1 MTLEELHSLGGKFSL
16 LAKGTLDWESVF
28 EGSVERQVY
37 QVVRKEVFCVSASK
51 RPALSLFEQ
60 RKTHTASVHNFVS
73 MDSRN
78 NQIFRI
84 KLEWKRTVGSRQARQ
99 TIALFLLFVIKL
111 YCLFRLNSGKQRIS
125 NYYEEEFTMKKRMAI
140 TALGLG
146 AAYLMRN
153 KDSRDKLSRQFN
165 EFNDT
170 PMRGDR
176 SHTNSQPRERKKGLL
191 GNLLS

>member
-1 MTLEELHSLGGKFSL
+1 
-16 LAKGTLDWESVF
+16 
-28 EGSVERQVY
+28 
-37 QVVRKEVFCVSASK
+37 
-51 RPALSLFEQ
+51 
-60 RKTHTASVHNFVS
+60 
-73 MDSRN
+73 
-78 NQIFRI
+78 
-84 KLEWKRTVGSRQARQ
+84 
-99 TIALFLLFVIKL
+99 
-111 YCLFRLNSGKQRIS
+111 
-125 NYYEEEFTMKKRMAI
+125 MKKRMAI

-165 EFNDT
+165 EFNEFNDT